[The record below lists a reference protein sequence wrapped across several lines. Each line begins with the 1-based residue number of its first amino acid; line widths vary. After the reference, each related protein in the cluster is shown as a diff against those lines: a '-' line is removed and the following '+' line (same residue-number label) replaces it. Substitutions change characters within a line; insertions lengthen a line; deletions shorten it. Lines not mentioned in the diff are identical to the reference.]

1 MTYDRPRSR
10 GYFERDRN
18 GHERIIFRS
27 NSNSCR
33 PTSSHSRRSTS
44 QPRTSSREI
53 ANELEER
60 NAELHAVTE
69 SLRIELAVVETRNWQ
84 LNSDNSALRDIV
96 RVLKGDKEVLAMDND
111 KKSRDI
117 QFLEGRIDKLE
128 GKREKAEVRGE
139 KAEERVRMM
148 RRGLTGRGILSEG
161 GLKERLEDKIEEVE
175 RLQELLRVMDA
186 KVIERNMWLAEKDN
200 KLGFLRRWLVA
211 RGFHVEGV

>member
-1 MTYDRPRSR
+1 MTYERPRSR

-27 NSNSCR
+27 NSNL
-33 PTSSHSRRSTS
+33 RRSTS
-44 QPRTSSREI
+44 RSRRSPSQSRTTSREI

-60 NAELHAVTE
+60 NAELNAVTE
-69 SLRIELAVVETRNWQ
+69 SLRTELSVVETRNWQ
-84 LNSDNSALRDIV
+84 LNNDNSALREII
-96 RVLKGDKEVLAMDND
+96 RILNADKEVVTMENE
-111 KKSRDI
+111 KKRREI
-117 QFLEGRIDKLE
+117 QFLEERIEKLE

-139 KAEERVRMM
+139 KAEERIRMM

-175 RLQELLRVMDA
+175 RLQELVRVMNA
-186 KVIERNMWLAEKDN
+186 KVVERNMWLAEKDN